1 MDERMQFFNA
11 WAQQKARY
19 SRAKRGRNERGAAL
33 VECALLEAAALA
45 LGRRSAAQGAGRP
58 AALPAA

>member
-1 MDERMQFFNA
+1 MDERTQYFSA

-19 SRAKRGRNERGAAL
+19 SRATRGRNERGASL
-33 VECALLEAAALA
+33 VECALLEAAARALA
-45 LGRRSAAQGAGRP
+45 VHGGVPVFR